1 LGCGWG
7 GHDSDSY
14 YFLYRLSRHC
24 RECQFDACRWCFH
37 RHITTLHQHPLFRA
51 DSYFVYPRSSGGWG
65 CDNCRSL
72 HHDPADNWP
81 WHCHTCKYDLCDNCI
96 GAVLGVKKGDQACD
110 LTKTFIF
117 LSYNCCFSVFVQSF
131 KFCVHLILCLRYVW
145 KTEFL
150 I

>member
-1 LGCGWG
+1 MGCGWG